1 MYTEKL
7 SFGKLDNSLTVK
19 VSNWYTTMSRQKL
32 FALQDPYH
40 VAKKLRNQL
49 SLTETRVLLLGTPDT
64 SRESEV
70 VARWDYIMQVA
81 IKDPAFLLICS
92 KSSVEI
98 LDKQDPSLVGE
109 LASLY
114 QYFID
119 KKMFALG
126 LYLKSIQLFLEA
138 FYDDSLLPEERMQRA
153 WYTKTF
159 FVVWDNNAPLTE
171 YFIWKSTFQ
180 DLQCAIDGLLQY
192 LLLLQRDFRECPIL
206 PKYLGSEINENGC
219 GFVRTRRYAGRRT
232 NLDGIN
238 LAYGLE
244 KMNKHTE
251 VNKDYSDV
259 ACVVAHTRGSHVLRP
274 VYGLDEAKRAVQN
287 LTGADINIQ
296 NIIVAM
302 ERGTRDCFSDCK
314 LYNLNFVQDS
324 QAGTRNVSD
333 DESSSSEDEETYT
346 CGFSDFL
353 DSGNAEVMD
362 NETVNTP
369 LGAVNRQRAESY
381 YLNEGRSNI
390 GAKGRQSRFYYNY
403 YEQSKLAVFNIIC
416 TQDECSLAST
426 LKKGDV
432 ITLPEFHKKNTKR
445 PKRVTGT
452 VQFISKDHKPIKV
465 LCKDHS
471 PQGVNV
477 WLFYNGHYYRCLF
490 N

>member
-159 FVVWDNNAPLTE
+159 
-171 YFIWKSTFQ
+171 
-180 DLQCAIDGLLQY
+180 LL
-192 LLLLQRDFRECPIL
+192 
-206 PKYLGSEINENGC
+206 C
-219 GFVRTRRYAGRRT
+219 GTIM
-232 NLDGIN
+232 L
-238 LAYGLE
+238 
-244 KMNKHTE
+244 H
-251 VNKDYSDV
+251 
-259 ACVVAHTRGSHVLRP
+259 
-274 VYGLDEAKRAVQN
+274 
-287 LTGADINIQ
+287 
-296 NIIVAM
+296 
-302 ERGTRDCFSDCK
+302 
-314 LYNLNFVQDS
+314 
-324 QAGTRNVSD
+324 
-333 DESSSSEDEETYT
+333 
-346 CGFSDFL
+346 
-353 DSGNAEVMD
+353 
-362 NETVNTP
+362 
-369 LGAVNRQRAESY
+369 
-381 YLNEGRSNI
+381 
-390 GAKGRQSRFYYNY
+390 
-403 YEQSKLAVFNIIC
+403 
-416 TQDECSLAST
+416 
-426 LKKGDV
+426 
-432 ITLPEFHKKNTKR
+432 
-445 PKRVTGT
+445 
-452 VQFISKDHKPIKV
+452 
-465 LCKDHS
+465 
-471 PQGVNV
+471 
-477 WLFYNGHYYRCLF
+477 
-490 N
+490 